1 MTIRLVSI
9 SMRRLILVLNP
20 IEGQEMGH
28 CVYSYVNRVR
38 EGRSIIYGI
47 ETEEG
52 RSTLEIREFKVFQH
66 KSKFNQ
72 PPPEEH
78 AKIAKE
84 ITFNLNEIMKGDT

>member
-1 MTIRLVSI
+1 MKKI
-9 SMRRLILVLNP
+9 
-20 IEGQEMGH
+20 
-28 CVYSYVNRVR
+28 R
-38 EGRSIIYGI
+38 EGKSIIYGI

-66 KSKFNQ
+66 RSKFNR

-84 ITFNLNEIMKGDT
+84 ITFNLNEIMKGEDNANI